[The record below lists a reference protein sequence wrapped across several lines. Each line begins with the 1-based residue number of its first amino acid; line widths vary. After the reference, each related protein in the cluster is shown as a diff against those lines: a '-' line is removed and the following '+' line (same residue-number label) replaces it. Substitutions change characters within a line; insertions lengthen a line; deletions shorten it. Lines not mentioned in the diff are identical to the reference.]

1 MAVGASNLTRGFHA
15 IVATARSVWGPD
27 VEVLAALGH
36 GRSYG
41 GPSTF
46 LVRGLPGILQSG
58 LWRELES
65 HPPAPTRALVTD
77 VGNDIMY
84 GYPPAQILEWVDE
97 CVARLQRFTPDVVV
111 TGLPHAAVAGL
122 PPARYLLFRSVFF
135 PRCRLTLDADDA
147 RRRRGGRGPPGRSPP
162 NRGAR
167 SCRLKPEWYGFDPI
181 HIRPGMWN
189 AAWQEILCGDAPARR
204 GPASGARAKP
214 YASTACSP
222 SGRPFS
228 AASGARR
235 SAASRCAAA
244 AGCGSTERRRSQKG
258 PLTSVRSQKPDSQ

>member
-1 MAVGASNLTRGFHA
+1 VTNGGVGRVVALGASNLTRGFST
-15 IVATARSVWGPD
+15 IVATARAVWGAD

-58 LWRELES
+58 LWRELDA
-65 HPPAPTRALVTD
+65 HPPRPTRALVTD

-97 CVARLQRFTPDVVV
+97 CVARLRQLTTDVVI

-122 PPARYLLFRSVFF
+122 PPGRFLLFRSVFF
-135 PRCRLTLDADDA
+135 PRCRLTLDQTMRAGADVDA
-147 RRRRGGRGPPGRSPP
+147 GLRAIAASRGVAFLG
-162 NRGAR
+162 
-167 SCRLKPEWYGFDPI
+167 LKPEWYGLDPI

-189 AAWQEILCGDAPARR
+189 AAWQDILCGENQAVAGGRATRREAVRLYCLLPEQATFVGRERRTPQRGVALRR
-204 GPASGARAKP
+204 G
-214 YASTACSP
+214 
-222 SGRPFS
+222 GRVW
-228 AASGARR
+228 
-235 SAASRCAAA
+235 
-244 AGCGSTERRRSQKG
+244 
-258 PLTSVRSQKPDSQ
+258 LY